1 MHLGEEELARVDA
14 RARHT
19 RRLSYSTAGRCPTA
33 CADIRQRHAIRRP
46 LTWPPCTIRSTGNY
60 SPFPTWCC
68 DLLRAVGDDDWIA
81 DVDLDT
87 LEKLPA
93 DHVGDSGQTRR
104 GDAAWRVRF
113 RNGWLYLL
121 VVLEFQSTNDPRM
134 ALRNLEYTALLYREL
149 DRRKELG
156 RPGRWPPVLPVVLY
170 NGDTPWTAALEM
182 RDLIADVPAVLSSC
196 QPSQRTLDASP

>member
-1 MHLGEEELARVDA
+1 MHDPIYRTLFD
-14 RARHT
+14 
-19 RRLSYSTAGRCPTA
+19 
-33 CADIRQRHAIRRP
+33 
-46 LTWPPCTIRSTGNY
+46 
-60 SPFPTWCC
+60 FPDMVR
-68 DLLRAVGDDDWIA
+68 DLLRAVGDADWIA

-121 VVLEFQSTNDPRM
+121 IVLEFQSTNDTRM

-156 RPGRWPPVLPVVLY
+156 PPGRWPPVLPRGALQRRRAVDGGA
-170 NGDTPWTAALEM
+170 GDARPDRRRAGGALA
-182 RDLIADVPAVLSSC
+182 LPAVAAV
-196 QPSQRTLDASP
+196 PFA